1 MWPTDRSVIMLRY
14 KQNCTEQKKK
24 EINIFIHISKERD
37 PPKDKTTI
45 WTTGETDIIVCA
57 SWFILYTGCCKTDGH
72 LFHGHSVNDDSGD
85 FQRAGKYYFFFL
97 RNQQIH
103 HLVLVISLAKILGG
117 PFIHWYI
124 VFFVVVHLLND
135 QLHPFDMMISIWY
148 QCIAGH
154 PKQFYLLFF
163 IKTSEVT
170 NKISIL
176 RTR

>member
-85 FQRAGKYYFFFL
+85 FQRAGKYFFFL

-124 VFFVVVHLLND
+124 VLL
-135 QLHPFDMMISIWY
+135 LLFICWMINFIRSIWWY
-148 QCIAGH
+148 QFDINALRGIRNN
-154 PKQFYLLFF
+154 F
-163 IKTSEVT
+163 IYYF
-170 NKISIL
+170 L
-176 RTR
+176 